1 MEVRG
6 KENRMSNKIE
16 NKRSKR
22 NDHKPKPERSASL
35 PEKYRKEG
43 CLYIDGLITNSA
55 HGIYMVELDNGMVAS
70 CSARRMEHLR
80 VSNLDGDKVTV
91 EIPTA
96 SLEPNPESQKGRI
109 VWRTK

>member
-1 MEVRG
+1 
-6 KENRMSNKIE
+6 MSNKIE

-22 NDHKPKPERSASL
+22 NNHKPNPERSASL

-43 CLYIDGLITNSA
+43 CLYIDGIISNSS
-55 HGIYMVELDNGMVAS
+55 HGIYIVELDNEMKAN

-80 VSNLDGDKVTV
+80 VSILDGDKVTV

-96 SLEPNPESQKGRI
+96 SLEPNAEYQRGRI